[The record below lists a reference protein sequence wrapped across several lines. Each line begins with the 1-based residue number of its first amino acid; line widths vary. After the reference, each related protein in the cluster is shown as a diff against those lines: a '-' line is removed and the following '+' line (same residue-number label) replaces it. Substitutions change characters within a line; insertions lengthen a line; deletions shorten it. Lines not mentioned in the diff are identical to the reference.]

1 MNATGFSDD
10 SNDTFVGNR
19 SVEQDDR
26 YYTYNENLRLD
37 WTTIFAVR
45 DIIFYVAFAL
55 GFPGNILSAIVWL
68 RRHIATENP
77 SATYLAAL
85 AITDLVFLIVH
96 GVCLLGCNRCD
107 VTSDDGWPCVFL
119 AVSTWSTTF
128 LEPLLVLSFSVVR
141 LIAIRRPLQV
151 CCIHF
156 RLDSYYNSGTGHGM
170 HVGNPTCKQKTLD
183 VRKSVSPAQADGQYS
198 PGCSVFVNIALF

>member
-1 MNATGFSDD
+1 MERQQRAEMNATGFSDD

-85 AITDLVFLIVH
+85 SINDLVFLITYSA
-96 GVCLLGCNRCD
+96 CTLRCNNCD
-107 VTSDDGWPCVFL
+107 AISYDGWLCRFL
-119 AVSTWSTTF
+119 DVASWSTSF
-128 LEPLLVLSFSVVR
+128 LETLLVLTISVVR

-151 CCIHF
+151 CCV
-156 RLDSYYNSGTGHGM
+156 L
-170 HVGNPTCKQKTLD
+170 
-183 VRKSVSPAQADGQYS
+183 
-198 PGCSVFVNIALF
+198 FVVCVLY